1 MSSMTP
7 PPGMNGGAPAP
18 APGAPPSQAPASPEM
33 VLLSQMYQ
41 LARKLADQYPQM
53 SSGMEKVTQ
62 GIQEA
67 QTAML
72 TQAPGPGP
80 EQNPPV

>member
-1 MSSMTP
+1 ML
-7 PPGMNGGAPAP
+7 A
-18 APGAPPSQAPASPEM
+18 QIFQ
-33 VLLSQMYQ
+33 VLKRLAAENPVLSAG
-41 LARKLADQYPQM
+41 L
-53 SSGMEKVTQ
+53 EKAGQ

-72 TQAPGPGP
+72 TQAPSPGP

>member
-7 PPGMNGGAPAP
+7 PPSGAPAP
-18 APGAPPSQAPASPEM
+18 SPGAGGQPPSAAPANPQQQI
-33 VLLSQMYQ
+33 LAQMFEV
-41 LARKLADQYPQM
+41 AKKLAQENPVL
-53 SSGMEKVTQ
+53 SSGMAKVAE

-72 TQAPGPGP
+72 TNAPQTPP
-80 EQNPPV
+80 EQNPPY